1 MYDLF
6 TIHIWMAIFGGAVGG
21 INALYDSAGAKRP
34 VGAIITDFL
43 ISIIAAVS
51 FTSYVFRSDDISPFV
66 YLGVGAFAGA
76 SARMV
81 MGISKK
87 SLGVFIKAK
96 FGSMLSFFASWM
108 AKEIAKS
115 QQKAEKDN
123 KDEI

>member
-51 FTSYVFRSDDISPFV
+51 FTSYVFRDDISPFV
-66 YLGVGAFAGA
+66 YLGVGVFAGA

-96 FGSMLSFFASWM
+96 FGGMLSFFASWIV
-108 AKEIAKS
+108 KEIVKS
-115 QQKAEKDN
+115 QQKTEKE
-123 KDEI
+123 KQDEI